1 MLMSVTIKDRDTI
14 WKKIRVGLGELDSF
28 EVVAGILQGSVKDGL
43 QVAEYATWNEFGTS
57 SIPARP
63 FMRTAFDANV
73 DKIFQR
79 FYKGRRGIVDGLIN
93 QGQAMTD
100 IGFYMES
107 LIKKSIS
114 SGDWAPNAEYT
125 IKKKGGGKKPLMDT
139 DTMFRSVTFAI
150 RNAGE
155 TQS

>member
-28 EVVAGILQGSVKDGL
+28 EVVAGIVQGPVNDGL

-63 FMRTAFDANV
+63 FMRTAFDENV

-93 QGQAMTD
+93 QDQAMND
-100 IGFYMES
+100 IGLYMQT
-107 LIKKSIS
+107 LIKKSITN
-114 SGDWAPNAEYT
+114 GDWASNAPYT
-125 IKKKGGGKKPLMDT
+125 VKQKGSSKPLIDT
-139 DTMFRSVTFAI
+139 GIMLNSVTFAI
-150 RNAGE
+150 RKAGE